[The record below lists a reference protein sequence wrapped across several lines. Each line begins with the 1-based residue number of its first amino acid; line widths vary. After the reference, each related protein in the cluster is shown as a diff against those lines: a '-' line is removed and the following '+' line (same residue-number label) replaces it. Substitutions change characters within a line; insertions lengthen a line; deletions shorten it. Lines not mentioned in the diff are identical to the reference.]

1 MRKRAST
8 VIGCVRIFPAPG
20 KPGGQEYA
28 MTEYSMDIAAQ
39 GRKGVAAGLRLCVLA
54 VACCLML
61 AGGCASRQS
70 GDSGGRGVSFS
81 VPDDDPTPLSGKE
94 LTALQST
101 GQVDKSVPPEAMDD
115 VTRQYKYYLH
125 KGRNSVCV
133 FSKRAEGYLNYSRQV
148 FRSRGI
154 PEELAY
160 LAIVES
166 GYRVDARSPVG
177 AAGAWQF
184 MPGTGERFGLTQD
197 WWTDE
202 RLDPYESVEAAAD
215 YLQKLHEYFGD
226 WPTAVAAYNAGE
238 GKISRAKEGTGGKN
252 FYEIKARN
260 HMLDDKAQLREET
273 KQYVPRFL
281 AITKIMRNLPDL
293 GFEPIRPENAPGV
306 QRLTA
311 RPGTDLN
318 GMAEACGMSWSEFA
332 AYNRHHKHRI
342 TDTGRSTFV
351 YVPAQKERQAQAFL
365 RSSRCTAYAGWG
377 AMRVTSNA
385 DSWEK
390 ISRRCGVPVAQLR
403 ALNPGESR
411 LSAGQTVLAPR
422 SVDMSIK
429 AVAALDGKAQSKAEG
444 GKKSAST
451 GKAVPQASAQ
461 SSPQASGQRPV
472 QAPVQAPVQ
481 SSAQASGQPSARAA
495 ASSGSHTLQANET
508 LYAVA
513 KQHNVTVKDLQ
524 DHNNI
529 DNPNALQ
536 AGTVL
541 RIPAGASSAANTATG
556 PATGPAGKPAGKTV
570 GVSAAGPAAGG
581 SDGRVGG
588 KASGTASG
596 GASTRPVTKATR
608 TTYTVQAKDSLW
620 KIAREHKVSVED
632 LMRWNGVNEKNLRAG
647 SVLVVEQ

>member
-1 MRKRAST
+1 
-8 VIGCVRIFPAPG
+8 
-20 KPGGQEYA
+20 

-39 GRKGVAAGLRLCVLA
+39 GRKGVTVGLRLCVLA

-61 AGGCASRQS
+61 AGGCASRQNS
-70 GDSGGRGVSFS
+70 DSGGRGVSFT
-81 VPDDDPTPLSGKE
+81 VPDDDPTPLSSKE
-94 LTALQST
+94 MAALQST

-202 RLDPYESVEAAAD
+202 RLDPYESAEAAAD

-260 HMLDDKAQLREET
+260 HMLDDKAQLRDET

-318 GMAEACGMSWSEFA
+318 GLAEACGMSWGEFT
-332 AYNRHHKHRI
+332 AYNRHHKRRI

-365 RSSRCTAYAGWG
+365 GSPRCTSYAGWG
-377 AMRVTSNA
+377 AMRVASNA

-422 SVDMSIK
+422 SVDMSAK
-429 AVAALDGKAQSKAEG
+429 AVAALDGKAQPKAES
-444 GKKSAST
+444 GKKSASSP
-451 GKAVPQASAQ
+451 KAVA
-461 SSPQASGQRPV
+461 
-472 QAPVQAPVQ
+472 QAPVQAPGQ
-481 SSAQASGQPSARAA
+481 TSGQKSVQASARAA
-495 ASSGSHTLQANET
+495 APSGSHTLQPNET

-529 DNPNALQ
+529 NNPNTLQ

-541 RIPAGASSAANTATG
+541 RIPAGTSPG
-556 PATGPAGKPAGKTV
+556 
-570 GVSAAGPAAGG
+570 AGPAAKPAGGGATGG

-588 KASGTASG
+588 TAS
-596 GASTRPVTKATR
+596 ATANAKPVAKSSK

>member
-1 MRKRAST
+1 
-8 VIGCVRIFPAPG
+8 
-20 KPGGQEYA
+20 

-39 GRKGVAAGLRLCVLA
+39 GRKGVTAGLRLCMLA

-61 AGGCASRQS
+61 AGGCATRQN
-70 GDSGGRGVSFS
+70 GDSGGHGASFS

-94 LTALQST
+94 LAALQST

-177 AAGAWQF
+177 ATGAWQF
-184 MPGTGERFGLTQD
+184 MPGTGERFGLTQN

-202 RLDPYESVEAAAD
+202 RLDPYESAEAAAD

-260 HMLDDKAQLREET
+260 HMLDEKAQLRDET

-306 QRLTA
+306 LRLTA

-318 GMAEACGMSWSEFA
+318 GLAESCNMSWGEFA
-332 AYNRHHKHRI
+332 AYNRHHKRRI

-365 RSSRCTAYAGWG
+365 GSSRCTAYAGWG
-377 AMRVTSNA
+377 AMRVASNA

-422 SVDMSIK
+422 SVDMSAR
-429 AVAALDGKAQSKAEG
+429 AVAALDGKAQPKVEG
-444 GKKSAST
+444 GKKSASP
-451 GKAVPQASAQ
+451 GRVVAQ
-461 SSPQASGQRPV
+461 TPVQASGQTSGMSP
-472 QAPVQAPVQ
+472 
-481 SSAQASGQPSARAA
+481 AQPPTAA
-495 ASSGSHTLQANET
+495 ASTSHTLQPNET

-513 KQHNVTVKDLQ
+513 RQHNVTVKDLQ

-529 DNPNALQ
+529 SNPNALP

-541 RIPAGASSAANTATG
+541 RIPAGGSPS
-556 PATGPAGKPAGKTV
+556 
-570 GVSAAGPAAGG
+570 AGPAARPVAAAVSGG

-588 KASGTASG
+588 KASSTPSSKPAVKAS
-596 GASTRPVTKATR
+596 K

>member
-1 MRKRAST
+1 MT
-8 VIGCVRIFPAPG
+8 V
-20 KPGGQEYA
+20 
-28 MTEYSMDIAAQ
+28 YSMDIAAQ
-39 GRKGVAAGLRLCVLA
+39 GRKGATVGLRLCVLA
-54 VACCLML
+54 AVCCLML
-61 AGGCASRQS
+61 AGGCASRQDGGS
-70 GDSGGRGVSFS
+70 GKRGVSFS
-81 VPDDDPTPLSGKE
+81 IPDDDPTPLSSKE
-94 LTALQST
+94 MAALKST
-101 GQVDKSVPPEAMDD
+101 SQVDKNVPPEAMDD
-115 VTRQYKYYLH
+115 VTRQYKYYLR

-177 AAGAWQF
+177 ATGAWQF
-184 MPGTGERFGLTQD
+184 MPATGERFGLTQD

-202 RLDPYESVEAAAD
+202 RLDPYESTEAAAD
-215 YLQKLHEYFGD
+215 YLQKLYDYFGD

-252 FYEIKARN
+252 FYEVKARN
-260 HMLDDKAQLREET
+260 HMLDDKAQLRDET

-281 AITKIMRNLPDL
+281 AITKIMRNLPEL
-293 GFEPIRPENAPGV
+293 GFESIRPENAPGV
-306 QRLTA
+306 LRLTA

-318 GMAEACGMSWSEFA
+318 GLADACGMSWGDFA
-332 AYNRHHKHRI
+332 AYNRHHKRRI

-351 YVPAQKERQAQAFL
+351 YVPARNERQAQAFL
-365 RSSRCTAYAGWG
+365 GSSRCTAYAGWG
-377 AMRVTSNA
+377 AMRVASNG

-390 ISRRCGVPVAQLR
+390 ISRRSGIPVAQLR

-422 SVDMSIK
+422 SVDMSAR
-429 AVAALDGKAQSKAEG
+429 AVAALDSKGSARDENN
-444 GKKSAST
+444 KKSAAS
-451 GKAVPQASAQ
+451 GRAVAQNPASA
-461 SSPQASGQRPV
+461 PIRT
-472 QAPVQAPVQ
+472 
-481 SSAQASGQPSARAA
+481 SAQPARAV
-495 ASSGSHTLQANET
+495 ASSGSHTLQPNET

-513 KQHNVTVKDLQ
+513 RQYNVTVKDLQ

-529 DNPNALQ
+529 SNPNTLH

-541 RIPAGASSAANTATG
+541 RIPGGAPSG
-556 PATGPAGKPAGKTV
+556 
-570 GVSAAGPAAGG
+570 GVSAG
-581 SDGRVGG
+581 SDGRVGS
-588 KASGTASG
+588 KASARAS
-596 GASTRPVTKATR
+596 R

>member
-39 GRKGVAAGLRLCVLA
+39 GRKGVTVGLRLCVLA

-318 GMAEACGMSWSEFA
+318 GMAEACGMSWGEFA

-342 TDTGRSTFV
+342 TDTGRTTFV

-422 SVDMSIK
+422 SVDMSAK

-444 GKKSAST
+444 GKKSTST

-541 RIPAGASSAANTATG
+541 RIPAGASSAASTATG

-588 KASGTASG
+588 KASGAAS
-596 GASTRPVTKATR
+596 ARPVAKATR

>member
-1 MRKRAST
+1 
-8 VIGCVRIFPAPG
+8 
-20 KPGGQEYA
+20 

-39 GRKGVAAGLRLCVLA
+39 GRKGVTVGLRLCVLA

-61 AGGCASRQS
+61 AGGCASRQN

-81 VPDDDPTPLSGKE
+81 VPDDDPTPLSSKE
-94 LTALQST
+94 LAALQST

-177 AAGAWQF
+177 ATGAWQF

-202 RLDPYESVEAAAD
+202 RLDPYESAEAAAD

-260 HMLDDKAQLREET
+260 HMLDDKAQLRDET

-318 GMAEACGMSWSEFA
+318 GLAEACGMSWGEFA
-332 AYNRHHKHRI
+332 GYNRHHKRRI

-365 RSSRCTAYAGWG
+365 GSSRCTAYAGWG
-377 AMRVTSNA
+377 AMRVASNA

-390 ISRRCGVPVAQLR
+390 ISRRCGIPVAQLR

-422 SVDMSIK
+422 SVDMSAK
-429 AVAALDGKAQSKAEG
+429 AVAALDGKAQPKAES
-444 GKKSAST
+444 GKKSASSP
-451 GKAVPQASAQ
+451 KAVAQAPVQTSGQKPVQASAQ
-461 SSPQASGQRPV
+461 
-472 QAPVQAPVQ
+472 
-481 SSAQASGQPSARAA
+481 AQGQPSARAA
-495 ASSGSHTLQANET
+495 TPSGSHTLQPNET

-529 DNPNALQ
+529 GNPNALQ

-541 RIPAGASSAANTATG
+541 RIPTGASPAAK
-556 PATGPAGKPAGKTV
+556 PATVA
-570 GVSAAGPAAGG
+570 VSGG

-588 KASGTASG
+588 SVSGKASTKPVAKAS
-596 GASTRPVTKATR
+596 K

-632 LMRWNGVNEKNLRAG
+632 LMRWNGVNEKNLREG

>member
-1 MRKRAST
+1 
-8 VIGCVRIFPAPG
+8 
-20 KPGGQEYA
+20 

-39 GRKGVAAGLRLCVLA
+39 GRKGGTAGLRLCVLA

-81 VPDDDPTPLSGKE
+81 VPDDDPTPLSSKE
-94 LTALQST
+94 LAALQST

-133 FSKRAEGYLNYSRQV
+133 FSKRAEGYLSYSRQV

-202 RLDPYESVEAAAD
+202 RLDPYESAEAAAD

-306 QRLTA
+306 RRLTA

-318 GMAEACGMSWSEFA
+318 GMAEACGMSWGEFA

-365 RSSRCTAYAGWG
+365 GSSRCTAYAGWG
-377 AMRVTSNA
+377 AMRVASSA

-422 SVDMSIK
+422 SVDMSAK
-429 AVAALDGKAQSKAEG
+429 AVAALDGKAQSKTEG
-444 GKKSAST
+444 GKKSVSS
-451 GKAVPQASAQ
+451 GKAVAQASAQ
-461 SSPQASGQRPV
+461 SSPQTSGQRPI
-472 QAPVQAPVQ
+472 QASAQE
-481 SSAQASGQPSARAA
+481 SAQASGQPSARGAV
-495 ASSGSHTLQANET
+495 SSGSHTLQANET

-541 RIPAGASSAANTATG
+541 RIPAGSSSAVG
-556 PATGPAGKPAGKTV
+556 PATVSTAGPGGKPAA
-570 GVSAAGPAAGG
+570 VSRAVPAAGPASGG

-588 KASGTASG
+588 RVGGPASGPASARPVAKAS
-596 GASTRPVTKATR
+596 K